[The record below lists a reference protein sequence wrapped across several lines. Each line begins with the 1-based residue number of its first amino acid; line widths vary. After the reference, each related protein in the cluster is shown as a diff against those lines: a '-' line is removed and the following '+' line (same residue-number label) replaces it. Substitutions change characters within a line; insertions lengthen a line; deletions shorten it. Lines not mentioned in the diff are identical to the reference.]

1 MSGLV
6 FFSPSPT
13 FFGGGGGVWGKRWGP
28 QLQLTGE
35 VSLLVAAAEEP
46 SVLHEL
52 CLLVVGFPA
61 PQPQPEEVVR
71 LLALIQNLKKNT
83 NYRLKRAVFM
93 IVLICAIM
101 K

>member
-1 MSGLV
+1 MGEEVGS
-6 FFSPSPT
+6 ST
-13 FFGGGGGVWGKRWGP
+13 
-28 QLQLTGE
+28 QLTGE
-35 VSLLVAAAEEP
+35 VSLRVAAAEEP

-71 LLALIQNLKKNT
+71 LLALIQNLKKKKNT
-83 NYRLKRAVFM
+83 NYSLKRAVIM